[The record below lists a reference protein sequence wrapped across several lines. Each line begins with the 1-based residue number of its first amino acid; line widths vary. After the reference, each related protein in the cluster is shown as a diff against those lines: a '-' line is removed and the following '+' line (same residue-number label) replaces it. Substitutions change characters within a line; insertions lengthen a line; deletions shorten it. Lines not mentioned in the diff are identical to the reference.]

1 MTPNRVVYVIIF
13 GAMSGDILTHLIDY
27 ENFLPT
33 SSQPYL
39 KLFIEYGK
47 QTITVGLYLAS

>member
-1 MTPNRVVYVIIF
+1 MTPNCVVYVIIF

-47 QTITVGLYLAS
+47 QTINVGLYLAS